1 MHVVSR
7 EMNQILLSNLDIWFV
22 SIGSPERESVSS
34 CVQNVIQ
41 LVNSS
46 RANQCLTWNSTG
58 IWPIL
63 DENATGQLLIEFEE
77 RMRKH
82 LDSKLCRSVTRLICE
97 LFMNRIS
104 NGSIERSLLGYDMG
118 LSIDTFTRFFSTLDS
133 INQNGKGVN
142 PPFRWILEIKID
154 GEQRAY
160 FL

>member
-34 CVQNVIQ
+34 CVQSVVQ

-97 LFMNRIS
+97 LFMNDQMD
-104 NGSIERSLLGYDMG
+104 RSRDRYL
-118 LSIDTFTRFFSTLDS
+118 DTIRVCLSTLSRDS
-133 INQNGKGVN
+133 FLPLIRLTRMEKE
-142 PPFRWILEIKID
+142 WIHLFA
-154 GEQRAY
+154 GFSR
-160 FL
+160 